1 MINRIYAKYKLNM
14 MAEQRVE
21 KMSFMTLLPSAV
33 ALERIQFSPSRM
45 MVMSDLSTVSAIEP
59 PDGVEIIISD
69 ETHDGDAV
77 HAWRT
82 MWIESG
88 CAIDELKND
97 IDNMTRQ
104 FIKQARGSLGLK
116 YKTII
121 AKDIKSNTVIGSL
134 SSMLWQGD
142 SPITTSDKCIGTV
155 WGVFVNPLYRRR
167 GIGFSMMQTCCMY
180 WKSCG
185 CSKGVLIYASEEG
198 KRLYER
204 IGFIPRVKY
213 EKNISLVIDDTKDVL
228 SDKISTM
235 IQELKNIL
243 CKEDAID
250 NDYGKL
256 GIDFTNDL
264 HLRWL
269 VMALPCQLFAVLDK
283 DFSSNNITTSEN
295 EIIKIRKNI
304 FQTVVTIQKKY
315 ETLIDPDNNW
325 LTQNIKRFG
334 SGFDMQNLATDP
346 QKLASK
352 FDRLATKYDH
362 WVTGNRSKVDNWLV
376 KHVRST
382 MSINNSGK
390 QLKCLDIACGVG
402 LPSHTLRLCG
412 MTDAYIIG
420 TDISVGM
427 IEQAKRR
434 KVYDDTFVCNANTGF
449 HMDLPDNETFDLIVC
464 MGAMELLDHN
474 VVLAEIT
481 RLLRP
486 GGKVW
491 LSFQWEKSTYGV
503 HSQHPTAHQNVYG
516 VSIEQCNA
524 ILEKAG
530 LVMNSIDECHD
541 AFYTPSPK
549 MDGSMNPVPYLFV
562 EAEVQMNHL

>member
-1 MINRIYAKYKLNM
+1 M
-14 MAEQRVE
+14 MAEQITE
-21 KMSFMTLLPSAV
+21 QMLFMALLPSATS
-33 ALERIQFSPSRM
+33 LERLQFSPSRM
-45 MVMSDLSTVSAIEP
+45 MVMSDLSTVPAIES

-69 ETHDGDAV
+69 CETHDEIAV
-77 HAWRT
+77 QAWRN

-97 IDNMTRQ
+97 IDSMTRQ
-104 FIKQARGSLGLK
+104 FIKQARGSLGLQ
-116 YKTII
+116 YKTVI
-121 AKDIKSNTVIGSL
+121 AKDIVSDTVIGSL

-142 SPITTSDKCIGTV
+142 SPISTNDKCIGTV
-155 WGVFVNPLYRRR
+155 WGVLVNPLYRRR
-167 GIGFSMMQTCCMY
+167 GIGFSMMQTCCMH

-198 KRLYER
+198 KRVYER

-213 EKNISLVIDDTKDVL
+213 EYEVYSAMDSTKDVL
-228 SDKISTM
+228 SVNTSAM
-235 IQELKNIL
+235 IQDLKDML
-243 CKEDAID
+243 CKGITID

-264 HLRWL
+264 HLLWL
-269 VMALPCQLFAVLDK
+269 VMGLPYQLHAVLDQ
-283 DFSSNNITTSEN
+283 DFSSDNNTTSEN
-295 EIIKIRKNI
+295 EIIKMRKNI
-304 FQTVVTIQKKY
+304 FQTVVTIQRKHG
-315 ETLIDPDNNW
+315 TLINPDDNW
-325 LTQNIKRFG
+325 FTQNITRFG
-334 SGFDMQNLATDP
+334 SGFDMQKLATDS

-352 FDRLATKYDH
+352 FDRLATKYDQ
-362 WVTGNRSKVDNWLV
+362 WVTSNRSKVDNWLV
-376 KHVRST
+376 KHIRSG
-382 MSINNSGK
+382 MPINNNGK
-390 QLKCLDIACGVG
+390 QLKCLDIACGIG

-427 IEQAKRR
+427 LAQAKRR
-434 KVYDDTFVCNANTGF
+434 RVYDDTFVCNANTGF
-449 HMDLPDNETFDLIVC
+449 HNDLSESGYFDLVIC
-464 MGAMELLDHN
+464 MGAMELLDHEI
-474 VVLAEIT
+474 VLAEIS

-491 LSFQWEKSTYGV
+491 LSFQWENPICWM

-524 ILEKAG
+524 ALDKAG
-530 LVMNSIDECHD
+530 LVLINIDKCCD

-562 EAEVQMNHL
+562 EAEVPMNHLQKII

>member
-1 MINRIYAKYKLNM
+1 M
-14 MAEQRVE
+14 MAEQITE
-21 KMSFMTLLPSAV
+21 QMLFMTLLPSAI
-33 ALERIQFSPSRM
+33 ALERLQFSPSRM
-45 MVMSDLSTVSAIEP
+45 MVMSDLSTVPAIES

-69 ETHDGDAV
+69 CETHDEIAV
-77 HAWRT
+77 QAWRN

-97 IDNMTRQ
+97 IDSMTRQ
-104 FIKQARGSLGLK
+104 FIKQARGSLGLQ
-116 YKTII
+116 YKTVI
-121 AKDIKSNTVIGSL
+121 AKDIVSDTVIGSL

-142 SPITTSDKCIGTV
+142 SPISTNDKCIGTV
-155 WGVFVNPLYRRR
+155 WGVLVNPLYRRR
-167 GIGFSMMQTCCMY
+167 GIGFSMMQTCCMH
-180 WKSCG
+180 WKSRG

-198 KRLYER
+198 KRVYER

-213 EKNISLVIDDTKDVL
+213 EYEVSSAMDSTKDVL
-228 SDKISTM
+228 SVNTSAM
-235 IQELKNIL
+235 IQDLKDML
-243 CKEDAID
+243 CKGITID

-264 HLRWL
+264 HLHWL
-269 VMALPCQLFAVLDK
+269 VMGIQYQLYAVLDQ
-283 DFSSNNITTSEN
+283 DFSLDNNTTSEN
-295 EIIKIRKNI
+295 EIIKMRKNI
-304 FQTVVTIQKKY
+304 FQTVVTIQRKHG
-315 ETLIDPDNNW
+315 TLINPDDNW
-325 LTQNIKRFG
+325 FTQNITRFG
-334 SGFDMQNLATDP
+334 SGFDMQKLATDS

-352 FDRLATKYDH
+352 FDRLATKYDQ
-362 WVTGNRSKVDNWLV
+362 WVTSNRSKVDNWLV
-376 KHVRST
+376 KHIRSGMPT
-382 MSINNSGK
+382 NNNGK
-390 QLKCLDIACGVG
+390 QLKCLDIACGIG

-427 IEQAKRR
+427 LAQAKRR
-434 KVYDDTFVCNANTGF
+434 RVYDDTFVCNANTGF
-449 HMDLPDNETFDLIVC
+449 HNDLSESGYFDLVIC
-464 MGAMELLDHN
+464 MGAMELLDHEI
-474 VVLAEIT
+474 VLAEIS

-491 LSFQWEKSTYGV
+491 LSFQWENPICWM

-524 ILEKAG
+524 ALDKAG
-530 LVMNSIDECHD
+530 LVLINIDKCCD

-562 EAEVQMNHL
+562 EAEVPMNHLQKII